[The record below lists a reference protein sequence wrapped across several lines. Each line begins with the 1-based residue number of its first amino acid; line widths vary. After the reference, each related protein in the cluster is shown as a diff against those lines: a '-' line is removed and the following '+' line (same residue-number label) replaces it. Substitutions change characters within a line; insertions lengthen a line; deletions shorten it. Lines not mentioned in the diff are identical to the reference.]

1 MLCKPCE
8 DRTPGGSVTRRPRSA
23 PCVTLCE
30 QCGVTIIM
38 LRGVR
43 LGAGEGVAVGAGVA
57 AGPQADRM
65 ARIAAVIETRGRAAG
80 RRGAVTAAW

>member
-23 PCVTLCE
+23 SCVTVCE

-43 LGAGEGVAVGAGVA
+43 LGAGGATL
-57 AGPQADRM
+57 
-65 ARIAAVIETRGRAAG
+65 ARLARFGL
-80 RRGAVTAAW
+80 AVTGEALLEPKRGST

>member
-23 PCVTLCE
+23 SCVTVCE
-30 QCGVTIIM
+30 QCGVMIIT

-43 LGAGEGVAVGAGVA
+43 LGAGGATLA
-57 AGPQADRM
+57 HL
-65 ARIAAVIETRGRAAG
+65 ARFGL
-80 RRGAVTAAW
+80 AVTGEGLLEPKRGST